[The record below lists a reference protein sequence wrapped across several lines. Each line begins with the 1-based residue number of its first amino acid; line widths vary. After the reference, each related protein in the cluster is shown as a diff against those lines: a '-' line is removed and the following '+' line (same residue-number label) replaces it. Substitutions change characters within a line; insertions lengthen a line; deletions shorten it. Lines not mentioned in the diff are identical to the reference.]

1 MSGLTIGKLA
11 EAAGVGVP
19 TVRYYE
25 RRALLEKPHR
35 TAAGYRKYSPDTVRL
50 IRFIK
55 RAQDLGFTL
64 TEIEELIALRVG
76 NGRRRTEVR
85 QLAEVRM
92 RDIDEK
98 VTQLQAMRSALSI
111 LVESCACGGG
121 QPACPILEAFDGP
134 INAAKQ
140 EHVTSSRRA
149 HVQR

>member
-1 MSGLTIGKLA
+1 MAGLTIGRLA

-35 TAAGYRKYSPDTVRL
+35 TAAGYRKYPPDTVRL

-64 TEIEELIALRVG
+64 TEIEGLIALRAG

-85 QLAEVRM
+85 QLAEARM

-98 VTQLQAMRSALSI
+98 VTQLQAMRSALST
-111 LVESCACGGG
+111 LVDSCACGGG
-121 QPACPILEAFDGP
+121 QPTCPILEAFDDP
-134 INAAKQ
+134 INAATQ
-140 EHVTSSRRA
+140 ESITSSRTT

>member
-1 MSGLTIGKLA
+1 MVGLTIGRLA

-35 TAAGYRKYSPDTVRL
+35 TAAGYRKYPPDTVRL

-64 TEIEELIALRVG
+64 TEIEELIALRDG

-85 QLAEVRM
+85 DLAEARM

-98 VTQLQAMRSALSI
+98 VTQLQAMRIALST
-111 LVESCACGGG
+111 LVDSCACGGG
-121 QPACPILEAFDGP
+121 RPTCPILEAFDNP

-140 EHVTSSRRA
+140 ESITSSRRT

>member
-1 MSGLTIGKLA
+1 MAGLTIGRLA
-11 EAAGVGVP
+11 DAAGVGVP

-35 TAAGYRKYSPDTVRL
+35 TAAGYREYPPDTIRL

-64 TEIEELIALRVG
+64 TEIEELIALRDG

-85 QLAEVRM
+85 QLAEARI

-98 VTQLQAMRSALSI
+98 LGQLQAMRSALSI
-111 LVESCACGGG
+111 LVETCACGRG
-121 QPACPILEAFDGP
+121 QPTCPILEAFDDP
-134 INAAKQ
+134 TDASKQ
-140 EHVTSSRRA
+140 EHITSSRRT
-149 HVQR
+149 HVER